1 MWKFKKI
8 KYCWILPN
16 MYSYTLFFW
25 DWECGEISLML
36 PVYDILN
43 FYYVYFYILRHLIF
57 FFVFFAYKL
66 WNEEDIYVS
75 DRELFPSDLPTT
87 NSSSIWPFLF
97 SYSDLLTF
105 ILCLFCINFFHT
117 LMALHTNLFH
127 VKKVLEELRIYCI
140 SNHLM

>member
-1 MWKFKKI
+1 MLDFAKYVLIHIVLLGLRVWWDQFNASCIWYIKFLLCVLLHFKT
-8 KYCWILPN
+8 P
-16 MYSYTLFFW
+16 
-25 DWECGEISLML
+25 D
-36 PVYDILN
+36 V
-43 FYYVYFYILRHLIF
+43 